1 MDVREFDKLL
11 ERVNQS
17 RKAALQDH
25 SFIEQAEMHAKE
37 LARIETMRSEPTK
50 KRSRTKAKGPKRF
63 SNVYEGFASNR
74 ELDFHY

>member
-17 RKAALQDH
+17 RKAALKDN

-37 LARIETMRSEPTK
+37 LARIESMRAEPTK
-50 KRSRTKAKGPKRF
+50 KRRNKVKAPKRF